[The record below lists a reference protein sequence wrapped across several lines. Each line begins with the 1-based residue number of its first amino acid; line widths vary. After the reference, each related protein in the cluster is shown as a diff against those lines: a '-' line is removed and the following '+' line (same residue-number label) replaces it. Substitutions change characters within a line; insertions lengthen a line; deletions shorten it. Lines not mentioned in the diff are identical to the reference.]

1 MLSTGT
7 EDNADSFVRIFGS
20 KQREYELTEEE
31 PSFMVKK
38 EMLPFGE
45 IYAICTGH

>member
-1 MLSTGT
+1 MLSIGT
-7 EDNADSFVRIFGS
+7 EDKADSFGGIFGS
-20 KQREYELTEEE
+20 KLREYELTEEE

-38 EMLPFGE
+38 EMSSFGK